1 MTSHP
6 TPSTTQGPERTLGQ
20 PPWVTE
26 MPKCPRLEVET
37 ELDADGQL
45 YWMRWYKEIEGGQW
59 ALLGLRGPRG
69 RALWLP

>member
-1 MTSHP
+1 M
-6 TPSTTQGPERTLGQ
+6 GDRNAE
-20 PPWVTE
+20 E
-26 MPKCPRLEVET
+26 MET
-37 ELDADGQL
+37 ELDAVGQL